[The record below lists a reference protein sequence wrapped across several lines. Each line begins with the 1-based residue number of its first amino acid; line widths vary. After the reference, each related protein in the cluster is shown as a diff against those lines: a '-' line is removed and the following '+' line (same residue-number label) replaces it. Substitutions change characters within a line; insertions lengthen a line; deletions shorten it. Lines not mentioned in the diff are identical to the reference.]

1 VPTRAATAWAMGC
14 SEACSRAPANGY
26 EVTLT
31 GTPVPGKATPL
42 ILTVSKDGRPVR
54 DLQPY
59 LGAYGHL
66 VALRSGD
73 LAYLHVH
80 PTGEP
85 GDGATTPGPRVSFAA
100 TAPSA
105 GAYRLFFDFRHEGK
119 VHTAAFTVHA
129 TGGADGH

>member
-1 VPTRAATAWAMGC
+1 MGC

-31 GTPVPGKATPL
+31 GTPFPGRATPL
-42 ILTVSKDGRPVR
+42 TLTVSKDGRPVR

-119 VHTAAFTVHA
+119 VRTAAFTVHA